1 MSIFDRAGLDA
12 RSWLVSLWS
21 SRRIIIS
28 GLAGFLF
35 SLLILRGP
43 AFEVDKAATLAVYDA
58 GAGLALP
65 AWVVASVGHL
75 LWMPLAFWLYVFR
88 KDRYEWTSAV
98 LIAVATV
105 LSMVSVDLLKA
116 VLMLERPPEVMG
128 LGIMY
133 RPEGFGVPTNF
144 AFPSGHTSRAFT
156 LAAVVWGRYVKW
168 RLPFAALAVATG
180 VSMIVIGRH
189 FLSDVIAGAF
199 AGMMIGTWMVNLA
212 RSRSERGPVTN
223 R

>member
-1 MSIFDRAGLDA
+1 MSIFGMAGLDA
-12 RSWLVSLWS
+12 RTWLVSLWS

-28 GLAGFLF
+28 GLAGFSF

-58 GAGLALP
+58 GAGLALA
-65 AWVVASVGHL
+65 AWAVASVGHL

-88 KDRYEWTSAV
+88 KDRHEWTSAV

-180 VSMIVIGRH
+180 VSMMVIGRH

-199 AGMMIGTWMVNLA
+199 VGMMIGTWMVNLA
-212 RSRSERGPVTN
+212 RSRSE
-223 R
+223 

>member
-1 MSIFDRAGLDA
+1 
-12 RSWLVSLWS
+12 
-21 SRRIIIS
+21 
-28 GLAGFLF
+28 
-35 SLLILRGP
+35 
-43 AFEVDKAATLAVYDA
+43 AATLAVYDA
-58 GAGLALP
+58 GAGLTLA
-65 AWVVASVGHL
+65 AWAVASVGHL

-88 KDRYEWTSAV
+88 KDRHEWTSAV

-156 LAAVVWGRYVKW
+156 LAAVVWGRYVKS

-180 VSMIVIGRH
+180 VSMMVIGRH

-199 AGMMIGTWMVNLA
+199 VGMMIGTWMVNLA
-212 RSRSERGPVTN
+212 RSRSE
-223 R
+223 